1 MTVYLVMNGKSSME
15 YSTTTPGTGMHAK
28 PAIQPVRSLFT
39 AILLLWMLQL
49 GIMAW
54 FMVGQGYDRATAALL
69 PRLGLLAIPLMA
81 LLIRAGM
88 PRAITTR
95 LARFSKAMLQAGALY
110 AMSLLLPGWIILYLM
125 NLESPFSELW
135 WILGASTAVLVGLLT
150 VLKAPRSTWWLFA
163 GALAGSAIAGI
174 LLVRTIVFSFF

>member
-1 MTVYLVMNGKSSME
+1 ME
-15 YSTTTPGTGMHAK
+15 YAATSSGTVTHAE
-28 PAIQPVRSLFT
+28 PTIQPVRSLFT
-39 AILLLWMLQL
+39 AILLLWILQL

-69 PRLGLLAIPLMA
+69 PRLGLLALPLMA

-88 PRAITTR
+88 PRATKTR
-95 LARFSKAMLQAGALY
+95 LARFSQAMLQAAALY
-110 AMSLLLPGWIILYLM
+110 AMSLLLPGWIILALM

-135 WILGASTAVLVGLLT
+135 WILGASTTVVVSLLT
-150 VLKAPRSTWWLFA
+150 VLKAPRSIWWLFA